1 MMNDGGKGSAQRPT
15 NMDAFASNF
24 DKIFRSNKMDEQT
37 RELDLQL
44 GDALAELA
52 LYKSAVKEA
61 TVICDDV
68 DSGRYGDALMHTH
81 KFYAKVEAIR
91 QYRAKH
97 IDMDGRC

>member
-24 DKIFRSNKMDEQT
+24 DKIFRSNQMDEQT

-52 LYKSAVKEA
+52 LYKNAVDEA
-61 TVICDDV
+61 NVVCEDV
-68 DSGRYGDALMHTH
+68 DSGRYGDALVHVQ
-81 KFYAKVEAIR
+81 KFYAKLEAIR
-91 QYRAKH
+91 QYKAKYV
-97 IDMDGRC
+97 DMDGRC

>member
-1 MMNDGGKGSAQRPT
+1 MNDGGKGSTQRPT
-15 NMDAFASNF
+15 DMDAFASNF
-24 DKIFRSNKMDEQT
+24 DKIFRSKPMDNEM

-44 GDALAELA
+44 GDALAELS
-52 LYKSAVKEA
+52 LYRDAVNEA
-61 TVICDDV
+61 IVICDDV
-68 DSGRYGDALMHTH
+68 NHGQYGDALMHTH